1 MARKQR
7 VNFSL
12 DRDLVDR
19 LDEEIPR
26 GERSETVEHAL
37 QEYLDDE

>member
-12 DRDLVDR
+12 APEIVDR
-19 LDEEIPR
+19 LEDVPR
-26 GERSETVEHAL
+26 GERSQTVEHAL
-37 QEYLDDE
+37 EEYFGDD